1 MLLIAYALLTLT
13 SQNALGSCPLRSCN
27 TVEGLNQ
34 NIKHSCPLGNKGIM
48 ATNIIQPVSTDA
60 LSASS
65 TSSDSETSCLTRSTL
80 TLTSYKL
87 QFVSSK
93 LKVLGR
99 KSKVESWKSKGVSFK
114 L

>member
-1 MLLIAYALLTLT
+1 MLLIAYALLALT
-13 SQNALGSCPLRSCN
+13 SPNALGSCPLRSCN
-27 TVEGLNQ
+27 KVEGLNQ

-80 TLTSYKL
+80 TT
-87 QFVSSK
+87 
-93 LKVLGR
+93 LKNQLIG
-99 KSKVESWKSKGVSFK
+99 KFSFK
-114 L
+114 F